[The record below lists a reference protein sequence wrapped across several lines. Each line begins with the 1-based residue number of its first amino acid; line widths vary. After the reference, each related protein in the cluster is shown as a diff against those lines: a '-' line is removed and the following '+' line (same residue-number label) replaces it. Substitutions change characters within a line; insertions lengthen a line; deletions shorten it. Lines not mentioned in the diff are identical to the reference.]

1 MELTL
6 QETYFANKWLRV
18 FQNLDNL
25 PFKNE
30 ILSKCFLNINLIK
43 MTAEFGE
50 EKKPAKINE

>member
-1 MELTL
+1 MELTF

-43 MTAEFGE
+43 MTVEFGE
-50 EKKPAKINE
+50 EKKTC